1 MKDFL
6 VSPAA
11 ACRSAQAFWSVAAL
25 SLMVA
30 TPAAA
35 QVSVTPSAPALRLL
49 CVSTTGVLSYDG
61 NSNTTCAGP
70 QTNLTGLTVSNGG
83 GFVASGTAGFAATG
97 SGGVTTASGNITTAT
112 GNISATA
119 GTVQGA
125 TLTDGIATISGGD
138 IAGVGTLTASI
149 GNIGT
154 VNATTI
160 VNSGSATTGSL
171 TVNGATTTN
180 GITNTGNIQTSILTA
195 TGAVSAASVT
205 AGSVAATT
213 VSATTVAA
221 TNVNATAVNATNVS
235 ATTVAATTVNA
246 TSVNVSGNTTT
257 ASLSVGAGG
266 LAVASGAP
274 VNMGGNRVQNVATPV
289 APTDAANKAY
299 VDSRLGASDGRID
312 SAFDRIEENEE
323 GIAIAVALGG
333 LTLPAG
339 KDFAIG
345 ANLGFYGGKEAMAAQ
360 TAIKLTDNL
369 ILNGGI
375 GVGLE
380 ETKVGGRI
388 GFMAAW

>member
-11 ACRSAQAFWSVAAL
+11 ARRSPQAFWSVAAL

-125 TLTDGIATISGGD
+125 TLTDGMATISGGN

-180 GITNTGNIQTSILTA
+180 GITNTGNIQTSSLTA

-205 AGSVAATT
+205 AGSVAGAT

-221 TNVNATAVNATNVS
+221 TNVNATNVS